1 MVSFRFTF
9 LWLSN
14 PKCALIA
21 LQLLCIVGFTQNY
34 LHGQRLTC
42 NREKSSLPN
51 HPITEI
57 SRGKWYFPLPPAELH
72 NLQSTERVWHML
84 AMGNYPKIPLVLCVT
99 ALFRPADQTPH
110 QQWGWNR
117 SEDVVHWQDTG
128 VWIWEYI
135 HQMSI
140 YEDNIKFIRTTS
152 IMKMA
157 WVIFM
162 TPSIIRFS
170 CFVPLVEFCGI
181 VSVICNL

>member
-14 PKCALIA
+14 PKCALIP

-117 SEDVVHWQDTG
+117 SEDVIHVHWGLDL
-128 VWIWEYI
+128 E
-135 HQMSI
+135 I
-140 YEDNIKFIRTTS
+140 YSSNASLWGQYSVYKDNIHHEDGLGHLHDPFH
-152 IMKMA
+152 
-157 WVIFM
+157 
-162 TPSIIRFS
+162 
-170 CFVPLVEFCGI
+170 
-181 VSVICNL
+181 N